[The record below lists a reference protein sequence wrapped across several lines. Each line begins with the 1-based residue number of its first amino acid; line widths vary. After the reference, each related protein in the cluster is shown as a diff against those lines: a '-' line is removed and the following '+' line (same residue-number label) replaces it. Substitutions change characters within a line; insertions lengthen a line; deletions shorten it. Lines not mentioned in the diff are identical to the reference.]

1 MAKVRNFLLFWV
13 SCVALGFAA
22 LPVVH
27 AQSDFDR
34 AVREVDRIFRKEVE
48 KELRTP
54 PKKPDI
60 EEERE
65 KKKAPEALSFL
76 AEKITLIGTESYS
89 PEDFQIIIGKYEGKE
104 VDLNDL
110 NILCREIERDYLK
123 KGIITACFVPPQEVR
138 DGTVILQV
146 VESKMGDLDI
156 QDSKYLDEDI
166 LKFYWTIKPG
176 QVLRYDKMSRCVYL
190 MNKNPDRTVK
200 ATLYA
205 GKKPGTTDVRLD
217 AETRFPV
224 HVTGSFDREGVVS
237 TGKERWGAGVRH
249 NNFLFVDDTLISGVS
264 LGQDFYGVYGYHSV
278 PITNMGTSIMYGVS
292 YSEASPKKEFTD
304 LGLKSVSQAASL
316 FVHQDIFRKADYK
329 GEVYFGFEAKDKT
342 TWVYD
347 GTTNRNRLRIL
358 TFGSNLI
365 HEYPGTITYINP
377 EFSQGINGFGARGKS
392 PLSSREADNT
402 FSIFN
407 LNINHIRALPLNLR
421 AAVKFKCQIASEI
434 LPSQEEFSLG
444 GIDSVRGYPSGD
456 YLADNAFQTNFELQI
471 PAFFIPEDIR
481 IPYDDRPL
489 KDNVTGVAFFDYGY
503 GQKRGDRSTE
513 QKDDSLAGLGVGV
526 RLRVFKLG
534 VIRLEWGFPVGD
546 KPLTETAPG
555 RFHIS
560 IDFQY

>member
-1 MAKVRNFLLFWV
+1 
-13 SCVALGFAA
+13 
-22 LPVVH
+22 
-27 AQSDFDR
+27 
-34 AVREVDRIFRKEVE
+34 
-48 KELRTP
+48 
-54 PKKPDI
+54 
-60 EEERE
+60 
-65 KKKAPEALSFL
+65 
-76 AEKITLIGTESYS
+76 
-89 PEDFQIIIGKYEGKE
+89 
-104 VDLNDL
+104 
-110 NILCREIERDYLK
+110 
-123 KGIITACFVPPQEVR
+123 
-138 DGTVILQV
+138 
-146 VESKMGDLDI
+146 
-156 QDSKYLDEDI
+156 
-166 LKFYWTIKPG
+166 
-176 QVLRYDKMSRCVYL
+176 
-190 MNKNPDRTVK
+190 
-200 ATLYA
+200 
-205 GKKPGTTDVRLD
+205 
-217 AETRFPV
+217 
-224 HVTGSFDREGVVS
+224 
-237 TGKERWGAGVRH
+237 
-249 NNFLFVDDTLISGVS
+249 
-264 LGQDFYGVYGYHSV
+264 
-278 PITNMGTSIMYGVS
+278 
-292 YSEASPKKEFTD
+292 
-304 LGLKSVSQAASL
+304 VSQAASL
-316 FVHQDIFRKADYK
+316 FVHQDIFQKADYK

-402 FSIFN
+402 FSIFT
-407 LNINHIRALPLNLR
+407 LNINHVRALPLNLR
-421 AAVKFKCQIASEI
+421 AAVKFKCQIASEV

-471 PAFFIPEDIR
+471 PAFFIPENIK

-489 KDNVTGVAFFDYGY
+489 KDNITGVAFFDYGY

>member
-1 MAKVRNFLLFWV
+1 
-13 SCVALGFAA
+13 VALGFAA